1 MLKLKTEMQI
11 CPTMGDILSC
21 TFHKDLVY
29 DLGLCIKKVAV
40 CSIKCSLDPKP
51 FRFKTPLTQRRSQS
65 LRARIRQFRNND
77 VCYNPV
83 WEILNG
89 LFTPVWSNA
98 SPKPMTVFIVRGLLK
113 ATFKVWQY
121 QHAWGQIKMLMRL
134 VHHSR
139 LCQGGGGQHPYV
151 HASHSALS
159 LAVKLIKA
167 LCLYWGIAPVQ
178 RNFTWQQMNDLTHC
192 QSYTALAKS
201 SIWLNT
207 DIHAEEREQ
216 QGYGCRRTRL
226 YFSSSLRCK

>member
-1 MLKLKTEMQI
+1 MNMLSVSYLYLSS
-11 CPTMGDILSC
+11 DILTC
-21 TFHKDLVY
+21 TFHQDLVY
-29 DLGLCIKKVAV
+29 DLWLCIKKVAV

-77 VCYNPV
+77 VCYNTV

-98 SPKPMTVFIVRGLLK
+98 SPKPMTIFIVRGLLK

-139 LCQGGGGQHPYV
+139 LCQGGGGGA
-151 HASHSALS
+151 ASVCTCITLCS
-159 LAVKLIKA
+159 LPGSKV
-167 LCLYWGIAPVQ
+167 
-178 RNFTWQQMNDLTHC
+178 D
-192 QSYTALAKS
+192 
-201 SIWLNT
+201 
-207 DIHAEEREQ
+207 
-216 QGYGCRRTRL
+216 
-226 YFSSSLRCK
+226 